1 MDLEL
6 TPTDSN
12 VSVTVSTDRIS
23 EELGEQGILS
33 DDTASPEFFYLAAL
47 ALETHS
53 NSRYDVED
61 AIMEFL
67 RNSGAVDVDMSDCDE
82 IENILR

>member
-1 MDLEL
+1 MEIEL
-6 TPTDSN
+6 TPTDSD

-33 DDTASPEFFYLAAL
+33 DDTANSEFFYLAAL
-47 ALETHS
+47 ALETHP
-53 NSRYDVED
+53 NSRYDIED
-61 AIMEFL
+61 SIMEFL
-67 RNSGAVDVDMSDCDE
+67 RNSGAVDVDMSECDE